1 MSRERTLAPPKMK
14 VHKKQKVTAL
24 VVKFES
30 NVNGVTE
37 EVTDHWNVDTVVI
50 QGTPNMDTE
59 KLVEGKLID
68 INE

>member
-1 MSRERTLAPPKMK
+1 MK

-30 NVNGVTE
+30 NVNGVM

-50 QGTPNMDTE
+50 QGTPWIQRNLL
-59 KLVEGKLID
+59 KANL
-68 INE
+68 

>member
-1 MSRERTLAPPKMK
+1 MSGERTLAPPKMK

-30 NVNGVTE
+30 NMNGVT

-50 QGTPNMDTE
+50 QGTPWIQRNLL
-59 KLVEGKLID
+59 KANL
-68 INE
+68 